1 MIAHT
6 SSRLIPVKN
15 NTKKTLYACALVT
28 LGALTSTS
36 ALAVNGHY
44 VPGVE
49 GAQGASVPPPGTYYR
64 GYVVHYDIDKLTDNK
79 NKSVP
84 GSNTGKVTALANR
97 FIHITDKKF
106 LGADYGFE
114 TIIPIQHTS
123 LNFKTAHIDD
133 SKTDLGDIY
142 IGPIILAWHGQQWDS
157 VFAAGLWLDN
167 ASSSKPASAGLGYKS
182 LMLTLGGT
190 YYFDTEKSW
199 SFSALSRYEVNG
211 NNRDN
216 LNQGDSFLVEWGIG
230 KRLDNGIEL
239 GLIGYDGWQLKNNEK
254 ESNNKTQKH
263 AVGVET
269 GYFWS
274 GLGFGMKAA
283 YLNEYKTK
291 NSTEGDIFRLQ
302 LTKAF

>member
-1 MIAHT
+1 METHT
-6 SSRLIPVKN
+6 HSCLNRVQNKAKGVLCVSAV
-15 NTKKTLYACALVT
+15 
-28 LGALTSTS
+28 LTAAAFSSTS
-36 ALAVNGHY
+36 VMAVNGHY

-49 GAQGASVPPPGTYYR
+49 GIQGASVPPPGTYYR
-64 GYVVHYDIDKLTDNK
+64 GYIVHYDIDKLTDNK
-79 NKSVP
+79 GKSVP
-84 GSNTGKVTALANR
+84 GSNTGTVTALANR
-97 FIHITDKKF
+97 FIYITEKKF

-114 TIIPIQHTS
+114 TIIPIQRTS
-123 LNFKTAHIDD
+123 LSFEAAGINS

-142 IGPIILAWHGQQWDS
+142 LGPIVLGWHGQQWDS

-182 LMLTLGGT
+182 LMLTLGAT
-190 YYFDTEKSW
+190 YYFDTTKSW
-199 SFSALSRYEVNG
+199 SLSALSRYEVNG
-211 NNRDN
+211 NNRDG
-216 LNQGDSFLVEWGIG
+216 LNQGDSFLVEWGVG

-239 GLIGYDGWQLKNNEK
+239 GVIGYNGWQLKNNEK

-269 GYFWS
+269 GYFW
-274 GLGFGMKAA
+274 GNLGFGVKAA

-291 NSTEGDIFRLQ
+291 NSSEGDMFRLQ